1 MRIVGG
7 IFKGR
12 TLLEFKG
19 KDVRPTSDLARESLF
34 NIIKSRVSGANFLD
48 LFCGTG
54 AVGIEALSRGAKRV
68 VFNDLSKESISLTKK
83 NLEKVDKEKVSN
95 SLSVAFYNSLA
106 SSYLKTSTEKFDVV
120 FIDAPYGSLDTMET
134 IKLAKSV
141 LNENGIIVFEDEKPL
156 DILDAS
162 LEVYSVRKYGRANFT
177 FIKQKKD

>member
-54 AVGIEALSRGAKRV
+54 AVGIEALSRGARRV

-95 SLSVAFYNSLA
+95 SLSVAFYNYQA
-106 SSYLKTSTEKFDVV
+106 NSYLKTSTEKFDVV
-120 FIDAPYGSLDTMET
+120 FIDAPYGSLEIMET

-162 LEVYSVRKYGRANFT
+162 LEVYDVRKYGKANFT